1 MKYLIAIDSDG
12 TLRRSD
18 GTISNETKEVIKKLK
33 DQGHIIVIS
42 TARPRYHTLKI
53 SNEVGIN
60 DYLISSNGTEVY
72 DNLKKEIIYSSYS
85 DKEEVKRIYNEINNL
100 SLRGVFVTEDIEYT
114 TQFTRND
121 NQVLL
126 TDNNYNE
133 MLNSNIKQIMII
145 DTKKD
150 VLREYQSK
158 VETYNVSI
166 MDSSKQD
173 KEEIYFSIISKSS
186 SKGNAIIKLAEY
198 LNIPM
203 ENTISIGNDYNDI
216 SMFKVTN
223 ISLAVANADDET
235 KKYAKG
241 IILGN
246 DEDGVRLYLETL

>member
-12 TLRRSD
+12 TLRRTD
-18 GTISNETKEVIKKLK
+18 GTISQETKEVIKKLK

-72 DNLKKEIIYSSYS
+72 DNLKKEIIYSSYL

-145 DTKKD
+145 DTNERETFEHMMKENK
-150 VLREYQSK
+150 LRLP
-158 VETYNVSI
+158 VI
-166 MDSSKQD
+166 SS
-173 KEEIYFSIISKSS
+173 
-186 SKGNAIIKLAEY
+186 AC
-198 LNIPM
+198 P
-203 ENTISIGNDYNDI
+203 
-216 SMFKVTN
+216 
-223 ISLAVANADDET
+223 AV
-235 KKYAKG
+235 
-241 IILGN
+241 
-246 DEDGVRLYLETL
+246 VRLIRVRFPDLLENLLPINSPVELAAKFAREKAVKETGLRPQEIGVFFISDASAASPRLVS